1 MGLIKP
7 EHHDAFISYASRDN
21 GAYGELVR
29 GVRDDLAKKFTA
41 RFAGGSPNVVAEFFI
56 DQTGMP
62 ANGLPSEEL
71 RKEVTAA
78 EYLVIFMSDRYLQS
92 EFCGKELDWF
102 KERFGDDRSAALKRT
117 FIIVLE
123 RRSLTRDWKSF
134 LETPERPKFV
144 ELFDEEGEPLK
155 RHLQAP
161 GHKAVLNP
169 VYEVKLDWIVK
180 TMIERE
186 PQKEPERRVPDRGRG
201 RQADRTAAAN
211 RRVHPEIRVT
221 PTFTDREAEL
231 ASLRELLWAGH
242 TAAVTHPVVAHG
254 LGGIGKSAL
263 AREYARRNQGDYAG
277 VWWLNAAKPEGAV
290 GFEGVEQALVELG
303 GILSP
308 GDQAENRAEAARQTL
323 DLIADGDFD
332 KPWLLVYDNVDDTRV
347 LRDWAPL
354 GIPRCWPRPGSVA
367 SQKR

>member
-21 GAYGELVR
+21 VAYGELVR

-41 RFAGGSPNVVAEFFI
+41 RFAGGSPNAVAEFFI

-92 EFCGKELDWF
+92 EFCGKELDWL

-134 LETPERPKFV
+134 LEKPERPKFV

-155 RHLQAP
+155 RHLQGP
-161 GHKAVLNP
+161 GYKAVLNP
-169 VYEVKLDWIVK
+169 VYEVKLDLIVK

-186 PQKEPERRVPDRGRG
+186 PQKESERRVPDRGQG
-201 RQADRTAAAN
+201 RQADRKAAAN
-211 RRVHPEIRVT
+211 RRGSGPTVHPEIRVT
-221 PTFTDREAEL
+221 PTFTDREDEL
-231 ASLRELLWAGH
+231 ASLRELLWGA
-242 TAAVTHPVVAHG
+242 T
-254 LGGIGKSAL
+254 
-263 AREYARRNQGDYAG
+263 RR
-277 VWWLNAAKPEGAV
+277 L
-290 GFEGVEQALVELG
+290 
-303 GILSP
+303 
-308 GDQAENRAEAARQTL
+308 
-323 DLIADGDFD
+323 
-332 KPWLLVYDNVDDTRV
+332 
-347 LRDWAPL
+347 
-354 GIPRCWPRPGSVA
+354 
-367 SQKR
+367 